1 MWDWLILHIE
11 HWWWKCPLH
20 SVFYWGQSLARL
32 SLKQHC
38 QAQFPFSLFLP
49 LPPQHHILL
58 NNFSTIYLKMNNKR
72 LRLKKLHLGNLR
84 LRKPLLLL
92 LLLWKRRPSLLSLP
106 SQQSR
111 LWWVICPPCHLLG
124 LVGATFCYG
133 ECACCISAILS
144 TVILHGLFP
153 QCLAVSHSMPLQHVF
168 LSALKCHSSYIW
180 HIRLK
185 FGWVVVVSQVVWCLM
200 NFRRGK
206 NLCHF

>member
-1 MWDWLILHIE
+1 MKMPFTFCILLGTKLGKTE
-11 HWWWKCPLH
+11 SEATL
-20 SVFYWGQSLARL
+20 
-32 SLKQHC
+32 C

-111 LWWVICPPCHLLG
+111 LW
-124 LVGATFCYG
+124 
-133 ECACCISAILS
+133 
-144 TVILHGLFP
+144 
-153 QCLAVSHSMPLQHVF
+153 
-168 LSALKCHSSYIW
+168 
-180 HIRLK
+180 
-185 FGWVVVVSQVVWCLM
+185 
-200 NFRRGK
+200 
-206 NLCHF
+206 